1 MYFIGFAFPSLCR
14 EGLGV
19 GLIFLPKTFG
29 GLAFFFNF
37 APIANLYSYSY
48 MKPTLIT
55 ISTPVLQRNCNPF
68 ATLSLY
74 LLFNLTLICN
84 V

>member
-19 GLIFLPKTFG
+19 GLIFLPKKFG

-37 APIANLYSYSY
+37 ALIANL
-48 MKPTLIT
+48 
-55 ISTPVLQRNCNPF
+55 
-68 ATLSLY
+68 
-74 LLFNLTLICN
+74 
-84 V
+84 